1 MIADKKIWDCL
12 SFTDTD
18 NRQLSKVATAVE
30 IALLE
35 GEDLDATIHK
45 AHTLWKQGERDK
57 AIALFNQAAAIDAN
71 YVQKWLDGA
80 KERYL
85 NLLQH
90 AASIRTYN
98 RTLDTAPARVKTWS
112 RLQTGML
119 SSLEQWEQ
127 ALTSY
132 DQLLEVQPNNHL
144 AWYYR
149 GDALLELQRDDEAVA
164 AFKRAV
170 ENEPR
175 AKGGWLMRV
184 RKLIRS
190 QHFKEAIALCG
201 YVCVSLKA
209 KASPSDALSSSVRQE
224 FHDSWKQLG
233 AYFDRLE
240 GSSEAEKAYQRAIAF
255 KADEIETW
263 LLRAEACETL
273 QRYAEAIDCYD
284 RILALDSENVAAQ
297 TARQKLQ
304 SPLL

>member
-12 SFTDTD
+12 SFTDDT
-18 NRQLSKVATAVE
+18 RLTQVATAVE
-30 IALLE
+30 MPSLE
-35 GEDLDATIHK
+35 GEDLDALIHK
-45 AHTLWKQGERDK
+45 AHTLWKQGERDE
-57 AIALFNQAAAIDAN
+57 AIALFKKAAAIDAS
-71 YVQKWLDGA
+71 YVQNWLDSA

-112 RLQTGML
+112 RLQTEML
-119 SSLEQWEQ
+119 SSREQWEQ
-127 ALTSY
+127 ALASY

-149 GDALLELQRDDEAVA
+149 GDALLELQRDEEAVA

-175 AKGGWLMRV
+175 AKGGWLMRI

-190 QHFKEAIALCG
+190 QRIEEAIALCR
-201 YVCVSLKA
+201 YVSTSLKA
-209 KASPSDALSSSVRQE
+209 KASPSDDLGSQLRQE

-233 AYFDRLE
+233 AYLDRLE
-240 GSSEAEKAYQRAIAF
+240 CPLEAETAYQRAIAF
-255 KADEIETW
+255 KADDIET
-263 LLRAEACETL
+263 LLARAEVCQTL
-273 QRYAEAIDCYD
+273 QRYADAIDCYD
-284 RILALDSENVAAQ
+284 RILALDSENIRAQ